1 MRRIPFVHSVALQAI
16 GTHKLSIPHILACF
30 FFIIVILC
38 LIHATI
44 DQNNIAG
51 PIPSE
56 IGNLSVLR
64 ILHLDYNQLS
74 GVIPSELDN
83 LEKLQS
89 VTLDRNNLTGNLT
102 DIFCVNHNGINTIE
116 ADCSGASPK
125 VECSCCLGCSPQ

>member
-89 VTLDRNNLTGNLT
+89 VTLGECLRRHTNAPLFGVWPSIGSRFALTQFILT
-102 DIFCVNHNGINTIE
+102 I
-116 ADCSGASPK
+116 
-125 VECSCCLGCSPQ
+125 L